1 MVLSQMILKHIDFIR
16 LIDLDRLV
24 LDRFFLVT
32 NKKLVG
38 AKIQKQL
45 WYCMMII
52 YKKNIII

>member
-45 WYCMMII
+45 
-52 YKKNIII
+52 